1 MKIRIEKGTFK
12 DKNTGKEIEF
22 DKILSQVNIN
32 GLIYDIN
39 VKFSTKQL
47 KEFVIQFIDSADLT
61 TENVEYRNK
70 DNVLVSYTNPVINL
84 TIGDKVSSIPVI
96 LEKAEIYLI
105 DLYTSLI
112 KNKK

>member
-22 DKILSQVNIN
+22 EKILSQVNIN

-39 VKFSTKQL
+39 IKFSSKQL

-61 TENVEYRNK
+61 TENVEYKNK

-84 TIGDKVSSIPVI
+84 TIDDKVSSIPVI
-96 LEKAEIYLI
+96 LDKAEVYLI
-105 DLYTSLI
+105 DLYSSLI